1 MKQVFLFHEVQGGLV
16 TTSVCATL
24 EMAQAKFVIAA
35 KNTSHWHNV
44 KNFRIFEGGFHFRL
58 PFRQSKTILSEVLF
72 INTERAFQSSYL
84 YLAIEEKN
92 ILDY

>member
-1 MKQVFLFHEVQGGLV
+1 MNKIFLFHEVHGGLV

-24 EMAQAKFVIAA
+24 EMAQAKFVNAA
-35 KNTSHWHNV
+35 KTTSHWHNV
-44 KNFRIFEGGFHFRL
+44 KSFRIFEGGFHFKL

-72 INTERAFQSSYL
+72 INTEYVFQSSYL

-92 ILDY
+92 VLDY